1 MVDVNVV
8 VSATDKG
15 NFHHG
20 VAREWLAAAFD
31 RREMIG
37 FSWMVVTGFLR
48 LSTRASVFDRP
59 LTVQQASEQMDEW
72 LERPSARLVPELED
86 HWPRLR
92 QLLANTGQG
101 GNLVM
106 DAHLAALALSHRA
119 AVASFDRDFS
129 RFPGVHWIDLNPARG
144 T

>member
-1 MVDVNVV
+1 M
-8 VSATDKG
+8 T
-15 NFHHG
+15 
-20 VAREWLAAAFD
+20 AAFD
-31 RREMIG
+31 RRELLG

-48 LSTRASVFDRP
+48 LSTRASVFEHP
-59 LTVQQASEQMDEW
+59 LTVQQAGEQVDEW
-72 LERPSARLVPELED
+72 LERPSARLVPEPED

-92 QLLANTGQG
+92 QLLAETGQG

-106 DAHLAALALSHRA
+106 DAHLAALAMSHRA

-129 RFPGVHWIDLNPARG
+129 RFPGLHWIDLNPVDE